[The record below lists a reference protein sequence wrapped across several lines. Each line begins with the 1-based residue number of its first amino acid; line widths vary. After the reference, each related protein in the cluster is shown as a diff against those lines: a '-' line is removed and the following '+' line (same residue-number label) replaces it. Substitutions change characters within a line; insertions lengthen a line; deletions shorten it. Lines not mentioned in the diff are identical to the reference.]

1 MQPSEQPQDIQALT
15 FGQKAVGI
23 GFNPSGDKVVYATK
37 TYFAAAID
45 QVHAIREQSEDPE
58 VKRMC
63 SVSITELQTA
73 QMWAVKAATWGN

>member
-1 MQPSEQPQDIQALT
+1 MDSQNERALT
-15 FGQKAVGI
+15 FGEKAVGI
-23 GFNPSGDKVVYATK
+23 GFNPSGDKVVHATK

-45 QVHAIREQSEDPE
+45 QVDAIRQKSDDPE

-73 QMWAVKAATWGN
+73 QMWAVKAATWGK